1 MENAHIITDKQTE
14 TQNRRKLRDYNIS
27 HVNSFARP
35 PYQLGSVH
43 GSFASFTIVSL
54 YFFRLPSSY
63 HFTVHSYV
71 FFSSSLC
78 DSVPPTSL
86 ILLIVEPLPVP
97 SSIHILTCILSLPI
111 AIHPIFVASI
121 IKKNIFAI
129 ALINF
134 S

>member
-27 HVNSFARP
+27 HVNSFALP

-43 GSFASFTIVSL
+43 GSFASFAIVSL

-78 DSVPPTSL
+78 DSVPPHIFDSAHSRA
-86 ILLIVEPLPVP
+86 P
-97 SSIHILTCILSLPI
+97 SSSLFHPHSYLHLI
-111 AIHPIFVASI
+111 ATHCNSSHFRCVHH
-121 IKKNIFAI
+121 KKEYFCHS
-129 ALINF
+129 LD
-134 S
+134 